1 MDAPLSKQPF
11 FQIQGTKGEIV
22 LEGSFDGGLKLVTVE
37 HPVCLSVCL
46 SVRLSVCRSIALGYS
61 VSCMH
66 MHTNF
71 VRI

>member
-46 SVRLSVCRSIALGYS
+46 SVRLSVCPSVRLSVCPSVCVSIYS
-61 VSCMH
+61 V
-66 MHTNF
+66 
-71 VRI
+71 RL